1 MHACVIG
8 DWLRY
13 FNLGKFISYQY
24 GCGVVKCY
32 NAYSESY
39 KLRGNLWTRVFLIIK
54 RHSYIL

>member
-1 MHACVIG
+1 MNMHACVIG

-39 KLRGNLWTRVFLIIK
+39 KLRGI
-54 RHSYIL
+54 